1 MNDYLDHR
9 KRLRARFAR
18 AGLEG
23 LADYEVVELLLTLV
37 IPRRDVKPAAKEL
50 INRFGNLRNILDAD
64 PSDLAKIPGIGPLTP
79 VALRLIRET
88 ANLYLQ
94 QKAEGGDSLS
104 DPKALHEFWRARVGA
119 LPNEVFQVAYLDSA
133 YRLMR
138 NGVATLAEGT
148 TDRAAVYPRRIIET
162 ALRRKASAL
171 VLAHNH
177 TNGIIQPSEQDKTIT
192 RAIVLA
198 ATTVNIKVLDHLI
211 VGPDAVFSFRKEGL
225 L

>member
-1 MNDYLDHR
+1 MEDFIKHR
-9 KRLRARFAR
+9 QRLRDRFAR
-18 AGLEG
+18 TGLDG
-23 LADYEVVELLLTLV
+23 FADYEVVELLLTLV
-37 IPRRDVKPAAKEL
+37 IPRRDVKPDAKEL
-50 INRFGNLRNILDAD
+50 IKRFGNIRNVLDAD
-64 PSDLAKIPGIGPLTP
+64 AADLAKLKGIGPVTI
-79 VALRLIRET
+79 VALRVIRET

-104 DPKALHEFWRARVGA
+104 DPKALHEFWRARIGA
-119 LPNEVFQVAYLDSA
+119 LPNEIFQVAYLDSA

-148 TDRAAVYPRRIIET
+148 TDRAAVYPRIVIET
-162 ALRRKASAL
+162 ALRRKASVL